1 MARHAN
7 IIKQLKS
14 NPCMDCGKTYP
25 PECMDF
31 DHVRGTK
38 ISDVSS
44 LRTTKALEEI
54 KKCELVCAVCHRLRT
69 MERRL
74 DQHVEEALS
83 RDDDREIEEI
93 LLSEKNINIC
103 EE

>member
-1 MARHAN
+1 
-7 IIKQLKS
+7 
-14 NPCMDCGKTYP
+14 
-25 PECMDF
+25 MDF

-38 ISDVSS
+38 ISDVSN

>member
-1 MARHAN
+1 MARHSN

-38 ISDVSS
+38 ISHVSN
-44 LRTTKALEEI
+44 LRTAKALEEI

-74 DQHVEEALS
+74 DQYVEEALS

-93 LLSEKNINIC
+93 LLSEKNDTL
-103 EE
+103 